1 VVTNSSGLDEI
12 WVAIESQKPI
22 DRERLH
28 EYCRENLPDK
38 FVPKRFVTVACL
50 PRNAMGKL
58 DRARLRQMLEAEAA
72 AAEPPDV
79 GR

>member
-1 VVTNSSGLDEI
+1 
-12 WVAIESQKPI
+12 
-22 DRERLH
+22 
-28 EYCRENLPDK
+28 
-38 FVPKRFVTVACL
+38 L